1 MEAKPRNSKRESPI
15 KEFTGLDYTAI
26 AEELEVTPQLLHV
39 WKNYTATNNRLQREQ
54 RQYAETA

>member
-26 AEELEVTPQLLHV
+26 AEELEVTPQLLRV
-39 WKNYTATNNRLQREQ
+39 WKTEQELATKTANI
-54 RQYAETA
+54 